1 MFGVSMGLL
10 CFSPSWLK
18 LELLD
23 TSFLYMQGHF
33 N

>member
-1 MFGVSMGLL
+1 MFGVSMGF
-10 CFSPSWLK
+10 CVFTPSWLK

-23 TSFLYMQGHF
+23 TSFLYIKGHF